1 MGGSGRIIQLEILGC
16 LLHYGAL
23 NLALASQAIE
33 YGDDDGLG
41 IDVEVAACALASIGE
56 AEAIRTQGDVGTRD
70 VRADLLLQLGG
81 EVRDANERTLVALE
95 LGGSKCLGRLLA
107 LAQGLLVAAGT
118 VAGQFVPE
126 ASGIVNDPN
135 DWADEVGNPRYIVE
149 LIGKVTRV
157 AMETVRIV
165 DGLAEE
171 GSAVES

>member
-16 LLHYGAL
+16 LLHNGAL

-33 YGDDDGLG
+33 HCDDDGLG
-41 IDVEVAACALASIGE
+41 VDVEVAACALASIGE

-126 ASGIVNDPN
+126 VTEKMEALTSKSSASSCCARSASCTPTPEAKIL
-135 DWADEVGNPRYIVE
+135 A
-149 LIGKVTRV
+149 
-157 AMETVRIV
+157 AMEPP
-165 DGLAEE
+165 
-171 GSAVES
+171 SAVL